1 MLSGHDVAELVAE
14 PAPGDVQYLED
25 RIYEFNS
32 STTGITDGGWLAIF
46 VRDENHRIVAGICGN
61 TWGGCAEIRQF
72 WVDEPRRKQG
82 LGTRLL
88 AAAEAE
94 ARRRGAGDLITVV
107 HADLLSWQPPSGKK
121 YALVVCTGYFDRAV
135 FAMAASAVAAG
146 GLLGWEA
153 FTLAARRDRPRLPA
167 EWCLRPGEPAN
178 LLPADFDVMS
188 QDDVGAEPATRRRL
202 LARRRSDWPPGY
214 P

>member
-1 MLSGHDVAELVAE
+1 MQDLAGNPERARWNERYASGSCTGSFAVRPVAEMALALSLPDGPVLELASGPSGSALMFADRGRHVTAVDVSDVAL
-14 PAPGDVQYLED
+14 D
-25 RIYEFNS
+25 
-32 STTGITDGGWLAIF
+32 
-46 VRDENHRIVAGICGN
+46 
-61 TWGGCAEIRQF
+61 
-72 WVDEPRRKQG
+72 
-82 LGTRLL
+82 LL
-88 AAAEAE
+88 AAE